1 MGQNRNTNVNQTF
14 IIETIDG
21 ATFSACTG
29 IYTNYLSAC
38 FDDVIYTDSNIL
50 STGYY
55 SGNSIYATTLYSG
68 GTNLSTLISN
78 SLVYLTGGTYS
89 NGTLTL
95 KNNNLST
102 VNVTGFNYLD
112 VPFNSHTGNTS
123 IHFAKSAITLSN
135 IGSSAH
141 THTISEIV
149 NLQSNLNDKFNITGG
164 TINGDVTANYF
175 YGDGSG
181 LTNIIKRTEA
191 TKTTTDDGLY
201 TIDTITG
208 ITNNT
213 SRFIEVYVTA
223 HLDINNYGFWKRTI
237 GVTNIGGV
245 STVMI
250 ENYDTDKQSNGLNPT
265 DVSFSG
271 SGSNILIQ
279 ISGELSKTYNWT
291 SDWEIIKR

>member
-1 MGQNRNTNVNQTF
+1 MSTNRNTNVNQTF
-14 IIETIDG
+14 IIEAIDD

-29 IYTNYLSAC
+29 IYTNYIASC
-38 FDDVIYTDSNIL
+38 FGDVLYIGNNI
-50 STGYY
+50 SS
-55 SGNSIYATTLYSG
+55 SGSFSGTSIYGTSFYSG
-68 GTNLSTLISN
+68 GTNLSTIINN
-78 SLVYLTGGTYS
+78 SSVYLTGGTYS

-112 VPFNSHTGNTS
+112 VSFNSHTGNTS

-135 IGSSAH
+135 IGNSAH
-141 THTISEIV
+141 THTIGEIV
-149 NLQSNLNDKFNITGG
+149 NLQNSLDNKYDITGG

-175 YGDGSG
+175 YGDGSN

-213 SRFIEVYVTA
+213 TRFIEIYVTA

-250 ENYDTDKQSNGLNPT
+250 ENYDTDRQSTGLNPT
-265 DVSFSG
+265 DVTFSG
-271 SGSNILIQ
+271 SGSDVLIQ
-279 ISGELSKTYNWT
+279 ISGELSKTYNWI